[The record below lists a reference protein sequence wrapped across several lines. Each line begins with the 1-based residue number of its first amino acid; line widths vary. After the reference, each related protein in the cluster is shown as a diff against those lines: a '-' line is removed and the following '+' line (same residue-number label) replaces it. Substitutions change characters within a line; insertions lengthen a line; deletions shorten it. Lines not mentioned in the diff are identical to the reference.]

1 MCSRRFLPTLGL
13 SVVLCCVAF
22 GGYYSF
28 LKATIDGGYTEWS
41 VWSNCSKDCGE
52 GFQTRYRNCA
62 QPPPGRYGK
71 DCYRFGPNNDKKPC
85 FLKICPID
93 GKFSEWS
100 SFSACDRSC
109 GGGKQFRTRQCN
121 NPPAV
126 FEGKPCEGPS
136 RQEQLCN
143 THECPIDGGYTQ
155 WSEYGPCS
163 VTCGEGVK
171 TRRRTCSNPPPSKGG
186 KPCTDPAEEYTQCG
200 GPCPVDGGYTEWTEY
215 GPCSVTCG
223 KGTRIRTRT
232 CTNPRPSDG
241 GKSCD
246 EPSSEYIACDE
257 VACPA
262 IQKPEET
269 QRGDQLAPQPDRQA
283 PA

>member
-136 RQEQLCN
+136 RQEQPCN

-171 TRRRTCSNPPPSKGG
+171 TRRRTCSNPPPNKGG

-257 VACPA
+257 GACPA

>member
-109 GGGKQFRTRQCN
+109 GGGKQFRTRRCN

-136 RQEQLCN
+136 RQEQPCN

-171 TRRRTCSNPPPSKGG
+171 TEGGHVQIRRRAKVENLARIQQRNIPNAAVRVLLMVVTRSGPN
-186 KPCTDPAEEYTQCG
+186 TDHVP
-200 GPCPVDGGYTEWTEY
+200 
-215 GPCSVTCG
+215 
-223 KGTRIRTRT
+223 
-232 CTNPRPSDG
+232 
-241 GKSCD
+241 
-246 EPSSEYIACDE
+246 
-257 VACPA
+257 
-262 IQKPEET
+262 
-269 QRGDQLAPQPDRQA
+269 
-283 PA
+283 

>member
-136 RQEQLCN
+136 RQEQPCN
-143 THECPIDGGYTQ
+143 THECPVDGGYTQ

-186 KPCTDPAEEYTQCG
+186 NPCTDPAEEYTQCG

-257 VACPA
+257 GACPA